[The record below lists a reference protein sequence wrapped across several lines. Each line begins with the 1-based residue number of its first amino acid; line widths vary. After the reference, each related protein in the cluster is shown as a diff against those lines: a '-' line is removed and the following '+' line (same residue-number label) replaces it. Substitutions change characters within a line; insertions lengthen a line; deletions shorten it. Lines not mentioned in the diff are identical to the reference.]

1 MTWSSIKA
9 KLSFGILL
17 LVGALYV
24 AWQKAAKRAQKYKA
38 KAKAATARVDHVKK
52 VAQGQKD
59 NEVVYRSRTTEL
71 AKDLNERKVSREL
84 SDVDKD
90 W

>member
-1 MTWSSIKA
+1 MKIKA
-9 KLSFGILL
+9 FLFSGLGL
-17 LVGALYV
+17 LVAGLLFAVRILAGRNSRLTRKV
-24 AWQKAAKRAQKYKA
+24 ELAE
-38 KAKAATARVDHVKK
+38 ARVDHVKK

-84 SDVDKD
+84 SEIDKD

>member
-1 MTWSSIKA
+1 MKIKVY
-9 KLSFGILL
+9 LL
-17 LVGALYV
+17 LGLSLL
-24 AWQKAAKRAQKYKA
+24 AAFLGLKVMSGKITRLKKKVELAE
-38 KAKAATARVDHVKK
+38 ARVDHVKK

-71 AKDLNERKVSREL
+71 AKDLEDRRVAREL
-84 SDVDKD
+84 EKPNEK

>member
-1 MTWSSIKA
+1 MKIKVY
-9 KLSFGILL
+9 LL
-17 LVGALYV
+17 LGLSLLAAFLGL
-24 AWQKAAKRAQKYKA
+24 KAMSGKITRLKKKVELAE
-38 KAKAATARVDHVKK
+38 ARVDHVKK

-71 AKDLNERKVSREL
+71 AKDLNERKVSSEL
-84 SDVDKD
+84 ENPNKK

>member
-1 MTWSSIKA
+1 MRIKA
-9 KLSFGILL
+9 YLYSALGL
-17 LVGALYV
+17 LVAGLLFAVRILAGRNSRLTRKV
-24 AWQKAAKRAQKYKA
+24 ELAE
-38 KAKAATARVDHVKK
+38 ARVDHVKK

-71 AKDLNERKVSREL
+71 AKDLEERRVAREL
-84 SDVDKD
+84 EKPNEK